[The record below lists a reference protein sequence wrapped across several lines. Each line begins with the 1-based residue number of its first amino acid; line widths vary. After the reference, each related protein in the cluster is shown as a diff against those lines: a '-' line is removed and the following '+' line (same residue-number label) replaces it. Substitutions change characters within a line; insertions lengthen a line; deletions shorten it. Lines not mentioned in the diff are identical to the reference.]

1 METVRFL
8 RDIED
13 EKKYAQGLELA
24 YLDAFNA
31 ITDVGNRMYRDAVHE
46 CVEGDDDACES
57 RHKELRHVL
66 FTMGLVIR
74 DCVERRRRLADV
86 ARGLPHVVFDEET
99 PQS

>member
-13 EKKYAQGLELA
+13 ETKYAQGLEVA

-31 ITDVGNRMYRDAVHE
+31 LTDVGNRMFKDFDSPE
-46 CVEGDDDACES
+46 WPPENDDMEN

-74 DCVERRRRLADV
+74 DCVDRRKRLANV
-86 ARGLPHVVFDEET
+86 AAGLPNVVLDEERA
-99 PQS
+99 